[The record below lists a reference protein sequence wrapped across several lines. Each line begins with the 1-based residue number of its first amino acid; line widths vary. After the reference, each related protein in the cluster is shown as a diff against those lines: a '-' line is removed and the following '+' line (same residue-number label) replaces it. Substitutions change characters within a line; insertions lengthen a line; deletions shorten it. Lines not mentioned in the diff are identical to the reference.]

1 MEALLMLKVKTGLR
15 IGKFLLGVY
24 LVAGLAG
31 PAFAGNVYSWVTE
44 DGTYAF
50 TDDSKRIPAKHRAE
64 ARKRTMGKLTRYE
77 RYTKVSSDSRAPYAE
92 RIRERR
98 SELREMAT
106 TTPVGAVLGATRSQG
121 SGLVYSIPVSGGGGG
136 RGGGRGASIQVPI
149 GDQASADLQ
158 PTTIESIRV
167 KPRHNMAS
175 RHWTVVKKGDRIVTV
190 IKGEL
195 RQRPLDGPSE
205 SEFDL

>member
-1 MEALLMLKVKTGLR
+1 MLKVKTGLR
-15 IGKFLLGVY
+15 VGKFLLGFF
-24 LVAGLAG
+24 LVAGLTG

-77 RYTKVSSDSRAPYAE
+77 RFTEVTSDSKTPYAE
-92 RIRERR
+92 RIRARR
-98 SELREMAT
+98 LELREMART
-106 TTPVGAVLGATRSQG
+106 APRGAVIGATQSRA
-121 SGLVYSIPVSGGGGG
+121 SGLVYSIPVSGG
-136 RGGGRGASIQVPI
+136 RRGASIQVPI
-149 GDQASADLQ
+149 GDLASADLE

-167 KPRHNMAS
+167 KPSDSLAS
-175 RHWTVVKKGDRIVTV
+175 RHWTVIKRGDRIVTV

-195 RQRPLDGPSE
+195 NQRPLDSTPE
-205 SEFDL
+205 SDFDL

>member
-1 MEALLMLKVKTGLR
+1 MLKVKTGLR
-15 IGKFLLGVY
+15 VGKFLLGAL

-31 PAFAGNVYSWVTE
+31 SAFAGNVYSWVTD

-64 ARKRTMGKLTRYE
+64 ARKRPMGKLTRYE
-77 RYTKVSSDSRAPYAE
+77 RYTEVSSDTKAPYAE

-98 SELREMAT
+98 LELRKMAAAA
-106 TTPVGAVLGATRSQG
+106 PVGAVVGAMQSQAT
-121 SGLVYSIPVSGGGGG
+121 GLVYSIPVSGGSG
-136 RGGGRGASIQVPI
+136 RGHSGASIQVPI
-149 GDQASADLQ
+149 GGQASAAAQ

-195 RQRPLDGPSE
+195 NQRPLKSKSE
-205 SEFDL
+205 SDFDL